1 MKNTITRNRFPL
13 FVVLALLLN
22 SCVTYN
28 HSHRTS
34 GNLKS
39 TNTGFQVK
47 DQFVVDIDIDLS
59 KKVNG
64 TSAKH
69 ATKQAAFD
77 EAYYN
82 CITLNNIDVVVD
94 PIWKRS
100 NRRPFFTAS
109 FPFFFVKR
117 YVAEVTGFSGY
128 YKNARTLASWET
140 KEAKDNAN
148 RKLKVAQSQ
157 MKLEKEIFEERS
169 KNLAILSKIDPRS
182 SEKKSSY
189 AIETINGCCPS
200 NNTNSNIGNNSS
212 GNGFGNVHLLH
223 TTENK
228 SSLVDEYENLI
239 DVNCISCLTEKKSAT
254 TKTLKQ
260 GFVNS
265 VSSDAKT
272 GGFLSGLKCKIP
284 LLKKVLCK

>member
-1 MKNTITRNRFPL
+1 M
-13 FVVLALLLN
+13 
-22 SCVTYN
+22 
-28 HSHRTS
+28 
-34 GNLKS
+34 
-39 TNTGFQVK
+39 
-47 DQFVVDIDIDLS
+47 
-59 KKVNG
+59 
-64 TSAKH
+64 
-69 ATKQAAFD
+69 
-77 EAYYN
+77 
-82 CITLNNIDVVVD
+82 
-94 PIWKRS
+94 
-100 NRRPFFTAS
+100 
-109 FPFFFVKR
+109 
-117 YVAEVTGFSGY
+117 
-128 YKNARTLASWET
+128 ASWET

-239 DVNCISCLTEKKSAT
+239 DVKCISCLTAQNNSK
-254 TKTLKQ
+254 TKTIKQ
-260 GFVNS
+260 GPNS
-265 VSSDAKT
+265 SGNSENESA
-272 GGFLSGLKCKIP
+272 GFLSGLKCKIP
-284 LLKKVLCK
+284 LLKKFLCK

>member
-1 MKNTITRNRFPL
+1 MKNTISYKLTL
-13 FVVLALLLN
+13 FAVLALLLN

-47 DQFVVDIDIDLS
+47 DQFVVDIDIDLT

-77 EAYYN
+77 EAYHN

-117 YVAEVTGFSGY
+117 YVAEVTGFSGF
-128 YKNARTLASWET
+128 YKNARTMASWET
-140 KEAKDNAN
+140 KQAKDNAN
-148 RKLKVAQSQ
+148 RKLKLAQSQ

-182 SEKKSSY
+182 IEKKSSY

-239 DVNCISCLTEKKSAT
+239 DVKCISCLTGQNSSK

-260 GFVNS
+260 GL
-265 VSSDAKT
+265 VSSASSDVKS

-284 LLKKVLCK
+284 LLKKFLCK

>member
-1 MKNTITRNRFPL
+1 MKNTITPSKFPL
-13 FVVLALLLN
+13 FVVIALLLN

-34 GNLKS
+34 GDLKS

-47 DQFVVDIDIDLS
+47 DQFVVDIDVDLT

-64 TSAKH
+64 TSANH
-69 ATKQAAFD
+69 NTKQAALD

-94 PIWKRS
+94 PIWKRTNTKS
-100 NRRPFFTAS
+100 LFGT
-109 FPFFFVKR
+109 K
-117 YVAEVTGFSGY
+117 YKYEVTGFSGF

-140 KEAKDNAN
+140 KQAKDNAN

-228 SSLVDEYENLI
+228 SSLVDEYENLV
-239 DVNCISCLTEKKSAT
+239 DVNCISCLTKNKSTT
-254 TKTLKQ
+254 TKILKQ
-260 GFVNS
+260 GLLNPE
-265 VSSDAKT
+265 SSDVQN

-284 LLKKVLCK
+284 LLKKFLCK